1 MKSSKTKLDPIERNI
16 RANTLNGAYA
26 AINQNMVAN
35 FLGVY
40 ARDLGASA
48 FQFGLLTALPALVT
62 AVVTLPGLPLVERQR
77 NKAIQSAV
85 LALGSRFFYLL
96 YALASF
102 FAPSVWLLLIF
113 VGLSALPNSWAT
125 LSWTTLIGE
134 AIPEGKR
141 AMAFSQRN
149 RLISI
154 CGLVATMGAGQL
166 MEWLAFPWSYRLVF
180 LLAFLFALLEV
191 FYLLALRRTEPAEK
205 VQLSMRWRELS
216 CLREYR
222 SFLTGSLLFQV
233 GFQFALPLFTIYTL
247 RDLGASPLWVS
258 LIVVSSSIAQIFTYP
273 IWARWNERYG
283 WIKAMIWSIAIMS
296 SSPFLYA
303 LTTTLWPLLL
313 LNLVAGFGWA
323 GYNLVSFNALLQTCP
338 SAAREGG
345 IAYYN
350 MLMNG
355 IAAVLPLIGVLASD
369 WIGIRWALGMG
380 AGLRMLGVVYFY
392 FSIPS
397 HRAHFPIR
405 LRARSNH

>member
-1 MKSSKTKLDPIERNI
+1 MKSRKTNLDPIKRNI

-40 ARDLGASA
+40 ARDLGASS

-62 AVVTLPGLPLVERQR
+62 AIFTLPGLPLVEKQR
-77 NKAIQSAV
+77 NKAMQSAV

-96 YALASF
+96 YAMASF

-113 VGLSALPNSWAT
+113 VGLTALPNSWAT
-125 LSWTTLIGE
+125 LSWTALIGE

-166 MEWLAFPWSYRLVF
+166 MEWLVFPWSYRLVF
-180 LLAFLFALLEV
+180 LLAFLFALIEI
-191 FYLLALRRTEPAEK
+191 FYLLALRQTEPAEK
-205 VQLSMRWRELS
+205 VQMPMRWRELS
-216 CLREYR
+216 GLKEYR

-247 RDLGASPLWVS
+247 RDLGASPFWVS
-258 LIVVSSSIAQIFTYP
+258 LIAVSSSIAQIFTYP
-273 IWARWNERYG
+273 IWARWNDRHG

-296 SSPFLYA
+296 ANPVLYA
-303 LTTTLWPLLL
+303 VTTTLWPLLL

-323 GYNLVSFNALLQTCP
+323 GYNLVSFNALLQACP
-338 SAAREGG
+338 SGAREGG

-350 MLMNG
+350 VLMNG
-355 IAAVLPLIGVLASD
+355 IAAVLPLIAVFVSD
-369 WIGIRWALGMG
+369 WIGIRWALGIG
-380 AGLRMLGVVYFY
+380 SALRMLGVAYFY
-392 FSIPS
+392 FSIRS
-397 HRAHFPIR
+397 HFPIR
-405 LRARSNH
+405 LRTRSDH